1 MVASVR
7 QTPSGTW
14 QVRYLDPHRRP
25 RGRNFKRKTDAL
37 RFARSVDIDVERGSW
52 TNPGLGR
59 TRFKQ
64 WAEEWMRGATHLK
77 PKTRVGYENSLKNH
91 VLPTFGEVPVDSI
104 DRAFIRRYVVAL
116 TEKGAG
122 PSTIHTAIQIVR
134 SVLDVA
140 VDDGGLKENPARNLR
155 LPRIAEAEKLFLT
168 PSQVEDLALAI
179 QPPYGILIRFAAYS
193 GLRAGE
199 IGALRVRRIDL
210 SRGSVEVAESLADV
224 RGQLVFG
231 ATKTYARRHVPLP
244 KFLRDE
250 MEEFLRGRRSDLDAL
265 VFTNMGD
272 GPLRHNW
279 FSKARF
285 KPAVIS
291 AGLPKSLRF
300 HDLRHTYAAF
310 CINSTADP
318 YAVMRRMGHS
328 SITVTYGTY
337 GHLFPRRDEDITA
350 GLEALHATVDRLT
363 A

>member
-1 MVASVR
+1 MASLR
-7 QTPSGTW
+7 QTSSGTW

-37 RFARSVDIDVERGSW
+37 RFARTVDIDVERGSW
-52 TNPGLGR
+52 TNPALGR
-59 TRFKQ
+59 TRFGE
-64 WAEEWMRGATHLK
+64 WADEWMRGATHLK

-91 VLPTFGEVPVDSI
+91 VLPMFAAVPVDSV
-104 DRAFIRRYVVAL
+104 DRAFVRRYVTAL

-140 VDDGGLKENPARNLR
+140 VADGALKENPARNLR
-155 LPRIAEAEKLFLT
+155 LPRTAEAEKLFLT
-168 PSQVEDLALAI
+168 ASDVEALAQEI
-179 QPPYGILIRFAAYS
+179 AAPYGTLVRFAAYS

-199 IGALRVRRIDL
+199 IGALRIRRLDL
-210 SRGSVEVAESLADV
+210 VRGSVEVAESLADI
-224 RGQLVFG
+224 RGQMVFG
-231 ATKTYARRHVPLP
+231 STKTYARRHVPLP

-250 MEEFLRGRRSDLDAL
+250 MEEFVRGRRSDLDGL
-265 VFTNMGD
+265 VFTNMGG

-285 KPAVIS
+285 KPAIAA
-291 AGLPKSLRF
+291 AGLPSDLRF

-350 GLEALHATVDRLT
+350 GLEALRAAVRPRS